1 MKKIKYAF
9 LCLFLSGCIFGVSQT
24 SKFYSLTT
32 IETMPVSQSED
43 LFIGVDKVDLPKY
56 MDRAQIVTQNKNGRQ
71 VLISEYNRWVES
83 PSVLCTRILTQNLN
97 YLLPK
102 SDAKIRTLGSEKFD
116 RRVWVQVVQMDGVL
130 GQQAKLS
137 AWFTIKNTKGKTI
150 VHQKFT
156 DKIEIGKTYDD
167 LVVGYS
173 KLWSKLS
180 QDIAKQLIQ
189 K

>member
-32 IETMPVSQSED
+32 IETMPVSQSEN

-56 MDRAQIVTQNKNGRQ
+56 MDRAQIVTQNKNNTE
-71 VLISEYNRWVES
+71 VLISEYNRWIES

-97 YLLPK
+97 HLLPK

-116 RRVWVQVVQMDGVL
+116 RRVWVQVIQMDGVL
-130 GQQAKLS
+130 GQQAELS
-137 AWFTIKNTKGKTI
+137 VWFTIKNTKGKTI
-150 VHQKFT
+150 VRQKFA
-156 DKIEIGKTYDD
+156 DKIKIGKTYDD

-180 QDIAKQLIQ
+180 EDIAKQLIQ

>member
-1 MKKIKYAF
+1 
-9 LCLFLSGCIFGVSQT
+9 
-24 SKFYSLTT
+24 
-32 IETMPVSQSED
+32 
-43 LFIGVDKVDLPKY
+43 
-56 MDRAQIVTQNKNGRQ
+56 
-71 VLISEYNRWVES
+71 LISEYNRWIES

-97 YLLPK
+97 HLLPK
-102 SDAKIRTLGSEKFD
+102 SDVKIRTLGSEKFD
-116 RRVWVQVVQMDGVL
+116 RRVWVQVIQMDGVL

-180 QDIAKQLIQ
+180 EDIAKQLIQ